1 MSENNEVE
9 MELPIDTSAITSTEV
24 LKRVNALLSLQ
35 DKQNELT
42 EEMEKEILA
51 IEKKYLQKFQPL
63 AEKRF
68 EIVSGK
74 VEPSKEDQ
82 QCKAP
87 IEVENL
93 KSNPTDK
100 GIPKFWLH
108 VLQNTEV
115 KDLLEE
121 CDIEALE
128 YLVDIKIVQVGDNQD
143 YSLDFHFSENPFFT
157 NTVITKTVKLEEDG
171 ELNEIVST
179 PINWKDGK
187 NFTVQSKKKTVKSK
201 PTKGKAA
208 STTTT
213 TVQEVVPCFFS
224 TFISPN
230 EEPTSDDEADEIMY
244 IQYQIIAKLKDV
256 VIPEAVNFF
265 LGRATDAEENDYDF
279 GEGEDFDD
287 EEGDEDDEED
297 DDEEEQTIK
306 KPSGKGKAQPQ
317 QPQDCKQQ

>member
-1 MSENNEVE
+1 MSENNEIE
-9 MELPIDTSAITSTEV
+9 MELPFDSSAITSTEV
-24 LKRVNALLSLQ
+24 LDRVNALLTLQ
-35 DKQNELT
+35 DTQNELT
-42 EEMEKEILA
+42 EQMEKEILE
-51 IEKKYLQKFQPL
+51 IEKKYLKKFQPL

-74 VEPSKEDQ
+74 VEPTKEDQ

-87 IEVENL
+87 IQVENL
-93 KSNPTDK
+93 KSVPTDK

-115 KDLLEE
+115 KDIIEE

-128 YLVDIKIVQVGDNQD
+128 YLVDIKIVQVGDAQD

-157 NTVITKTVKLEEDG
+157 NTVISKTVKLEEDN

-208 STTTT
+208 TTTST

-230 EEPTSDDEADEIMY
+230 QDPTSDEEADEVMY
-244 IQYQIIAKLKDV
+244 IQYQIIAKLKDI

-265 LGRATDAEENDYDF
+265 LGRASDAEENDYDF
-279 GEGEDFDD
+279 GEDFED
-287 EEGDEDDEED
+287 EEGEDDEED
-297 DDEEEQTIK
+297 EDDEEEQTIK

-317 QPQDCKQQ
+317 NPDCKQQ